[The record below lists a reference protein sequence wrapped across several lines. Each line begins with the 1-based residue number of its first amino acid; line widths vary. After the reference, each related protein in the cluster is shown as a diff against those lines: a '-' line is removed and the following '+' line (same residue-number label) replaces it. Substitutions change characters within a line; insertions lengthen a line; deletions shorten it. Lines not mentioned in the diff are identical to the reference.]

1 MADETPL
8 DARNI
13 RLELTLPCDERFRPV
28 LRVICHRIIRY
39 VGYPE
44 PQAAEIASAVVHAT
58 DGVLEHQESPEYTS
72 LAVTVATSTRDIEFR
87 IRYLCGV
94 SDTGPGVESL
104 LSQRRG
110 SEVPLDA
117 MRRVMRGVEFGS
129 SDGVEYCVLN
139 QLLPPPYMETSHP
152 DES

>member
-13 RLELTLPCDERFRPV
+13 RLELTVPCDERFRPV
-28 LRVICHRIIRY
+28 LSVICQRIIRY
-39 VGYPE
+39 IGYPE
-44 PQAAEIASAVVHAT
+44 PQASDIASAVVHAT
-58 DGVLEHQESPEYTS
+58 DGVLEHEESPEYTN
-72 LAVTVATSTRDIEFR
+72 LVLTVATTTRELEFR
-87 IRYLCGV
+87 IRYLCDSREAGV
-94 SDTGPGVESL
+94 GIESL

-110 SEVPLDA
+110 DEAPVDA

-129 SDGVEYCVLN
+129 ADGVEYCVLN
-139 QLLPPPYMETSHP
+139 QLLPPSYLETPHP